1 MEIINARGM
10 SQRELCDIVKKERH
24 QAIEIRNCCGQ
35 RYIGCGMKDA
45 SIMIIGTPGNALGA
59 FLDSGTIRVD
69 GNAQRSYDR
78 TRWYDE
84 SYSWKEHPEAK
95 ESNKLHGQYSV
106 EMAERAGIEL
116 TEEQKAVIE
125 GHSKGEYPSKLGQ
138 IIKIAEVCRA
148 TEMPRWYRGEKKEP
162 AKSWEEVYSVLRE
175 DKLLDPTMI
184 ALAGNSYGVK
194 HFTDKEQDKEEIL
207 K

>member
-1 MEIINARGM
+1 MYTEEQEKFIEEHLRRPDNDRMIAEIAFQIAEEFGKVGGKISPALARDTAMLMNLGETDP
-10 SQRELCDIVKKERH
+10 RI
-24 QAIEIRNCCGQ
+24 AEI
-35 RYIGCGMKDA
+35 
-45 SIMIIGTPGNALGA
+45 
-59 FLDSGTIRVD
+59 
-69 GNAQRSYDR
+69 
-78 TRWYDE
+78 YDE

-95 ESNKLHGQYSV
+95 GSNKLHGQYSV
-106 EMAERAGIEL
+106 EMAEKTGIEL

-125 GHSKGEYPSKLGQ
+125 GHSKGEYHSTLGQ

-175 DKLLDPTMI
+175 DKSLNPTMI

-194 HFTDKEQDKEEIL
+194 HFTDKEQDKEEIS